1 MTEARYSLK
10 QRLILA
16 LGAPAIALCLRLL
29 AFSWRTR
36 VVAPAGVLPKESDG
50 PMVYAMWHEGII
62 AITGHW
68 RGHNI
73 QGMASQSFDGEVISK
88 AMGYL
93 GYPPLSRGSSSR
105 GGASSLGAH
114 LGALAAG
121 RHVVVTMDGPRGPAR
136 VSKAGTV
143 QIAAH
148 AKRPVVPVVCVAESA
163 LRLRSWDRTLIPLPF
178 AKVLF
183 MLGEPILIEAG
194 SAAASSMQL
203 DQVMADLSA
212 KALARFQE
220 S

>member
-16 LGAPAIALCLRLL
+16 LGAPSIAFFLRLL
-29 AFSWRTR
+29 AASWRTR

-68 RGHNI
+68 RGHKI
-73 QGMASQSFDGEVISK
+73 QGMASQSFDGEVISQ
-88 AMGYL
+88 AMVRL

-114 LGALAAG
+114 LDALAAG

-136 VSKAGTV
+136 VSKSGTV

-148 AKRPVVPVVCVAESA
+148 AKRPVVPVVCVSRAA

-183 MLGEPILIEAG
+183 MLGEPISIAAD
-194 SAAASSMQL
+194 AAAAAPAQL
-203 DQVMADLSA
+203 DQVMAQLSA
-212 KALARFQE
+212 EAAARFQE
-220 S
+220 P

>member
-16 LGAPAIALCLRLL
+16 IGPPCIAFVLRLL
-29 AFSWRTR
+29 AASWRTR
-36 VVAPAGVLPKESDG
+36 VIAPAGVLPKESDG

-73 QGMASQSFDGEVISK
+73 QGMASQSFDGEVISQ
-88 AMGYL
+88 AMVLL
-93 GYPPLSRGSSSR
+93 GYPPLSRGSSSK

-114 LGALAAG
+114 LSALGEG

-136 VSKAGTV
+136 VSKPGTT
-143 QIAAH
+143 QIAAR
-148 AKRPVVPVVCVAESA
+148 AKRPLVPVLCVSKAA

-183 MLGEPILIEAG
+183 VLGEPLNIADEGIALAPARI
-194 SAAASSMQL
+194 
-203 DQVMADLSA
+203 DQVMADLERQA
-212 KALARFQE
+212 AARFQE

>member
-16 LGAPAIALCLRLL
+16 LGAPCIALFLRLL

-73 QGMASQSFDGEVISK
+73 QGLASQSFDGALISRTLVW
-88 AMGYL
+88 L
-93 GYPPLSRGSSSR
+93 GYPPAARGSSSR
-105 GGASSLGAH
+105 GGAGAMAAH
-114 LGALAAG
+114 LDALAKG
-121 RHVVVTMDGPRGPAR
+121 RHVVVTMDGPRGPAH
-136 VSKAGTV
+136 VSKPGTA
-143 QIAAH
+143 QMAAH
-148 AKRPVVPVVCVAESA
+148 SRRPVVPVVCVAKPA

-183 MLGEPILIEAG
+183 LLGEPLGISEDAVDTAPARI
-194 SAAASSMQL
+194 
-203 DQVMADLSA
+203 DQVMAALSA
-212 KALARFQE
+212 EAAARFQE